1 MFKKSALLILVTA
14 AFAVALPTPALL
26 GGVGNTGNSNI
37 GSGDIPIPSDL
48 IGGVA
53 NTGDSNIGSGNI
65 PIPSDLIGGV
75 ANTGDSNIGSG
86 DIPIPSGLIR
96 GGANA
101 GNNNNG
107 GGDIIDGSNDYSTPA
122 VRSTIPVAPQGFSQ
136 AEGKVKT
143 PNTFTPK
150 LPSGVKSFPRTPR
163 AQPKSPV
170 PRHAD
175 PSQMQSRVEGVVK
188 ALGANGLKLR
198 SSATSVVIPTDPE
211 NASSSNVKPPSLAR
225 RAESCSSDYTLAYCR
240 RVLKAG
246 DDFIPTLLAMMK
258 EDTSVTGPVGLS
270 CGSAAK
276 TSEYS
281 YPLCYKKMGNG
292 VALDCQEATIN
303 SLN

>member
-1 MFKKSALLILVTA
+1 MFKKSALLILATA
-14 AFAVALPTPALL
+14 TFAVALPTPALL
-26 GGVGNTGNSNI
+26 GGLFGIFSPGSRPSENPQPIGYRDTFDGN
-37 GSGDIPIPSDL
+37 DIYRTS
-48 IGGVA
+48 
-53 NTGDSNIGSGNI
+53 
-65 PIPSDLIGGV
+65 
-75 ANTGDSNIGSG
+75 
-86 DIPIPSGLIR
+86 
-96 GGANA
+96 
-101 GNNNNG
+101 
-107 GGDIIDGSNDYSTPA
+107 A

-136 AEGKVKT
+136 AESKVKT
-143 PNTFTPK
+143 PN
-150 LPSGVKSFPRTPR
+150 L
-163 AQPKSPV
+163 KSPV
-170 PRHAD
+170 PRDAY
-175 PSQMQSRVEGVVK
+175 PSRMQSRVEGVVK

-198 SSATSVVIPTDPE
+198 SSATNVIPTDPE

-225 RAESCSSDYTLAYCR
+225 RAESCSSGYTLAYCR